1 MIPASKIPP
10 ALDRAVPVTIDM
22 PIKQPMIHAAD
33 DIGERGGFLMLSSP
47 ALSYEATAI
56 PGRDKRG
63 PPVSSQ
69 NRKESPVFG
78 EERACPLRNRDDVYD
93 HIKDALRGQCTVAPS
108 SALVQVLGGLDGA
121 DLNCYIKQTFKARWR
136 KETAMDE
143 TKEKILA
150 AATRLFARRGL
161 DGVTIRE
168 ICREAGVNG
177 ALVNYHFGTK
187 ENLYGACMRRMFEA
201 GGGPTVVALD
211 RDVKDARSWKA
222 AVRAWVHGFSDTMH
236 DVRETTGFAAGAF
249 RHEVVNPSALSGHI
263 LEAYGRP
270 LFESLC
276 RLLRMATRTEMEVRL
291 WATAIWSQLSSY
303 ALVDPMW
310 QEPFRPEGVTREA
323 WGAAFADFICA
334 RVFRELKYRG
344 APA

>member
-1 MIPASKIPP
+1 MRLTISVN
-10 ALDRAVPVTIDM
+10 AVVFSCCLPRHCHM
-22 PIKQPMIHAAD
+22 RRLQ
-33 DIGERGGFLMLSSP
+33 SP
-47 ALSYEATAI
+47 AATSAALLYLRRTGKNRRFSERNGLVPSAI
-56 PGRDKRG
+56 AMMFTIISKMPYA
-63 PPVSSQ
+63 V
-69 NRKESPVFG
+69 N
-78 EERACPLRNRDDVYD
+78 APLHPRQPWYR
-93 HIKDALRGQCTVAPS
+93 S
-108 SALVQVLGGLDGA
+108 WGGLDGA

-187 ENLYGACMRRMFEA
+187 ENLYGACMRRMFES

-236 DVRETTGFAAGAF
+236 DVRGTTGFAAGAF

>member
-1 MIPASKIPP
+1 MRR
-10 ALDRAVPVTIDM
+10 L
-22 PIKQPMIHAAD
+22 Q
-33 DIGERGGFLMLSSP
+33 SP
-47 ALSYEATAI
+47 AATSAALLYLRRT
-56 PGRDKRG
+56 G
-63 PPVSSQ
+63 
-69 NRKESPVFG
+69 
-78 EERACPLRNRDDVYD
+78 RNRRFSERNGLVPSAIAMMFTIISKMPY
-93 HIKDALRGQCTVAPS
+93 AVNAPLHPRQPWYRS
-108 SALVQVLGGLDGA
+108 WGGGLDGA

-187 ENLYGACMRRMFEA
+187 ENLYGACMRRMFES

-236 DVRETTGFAAGAF
+236 DVRGTTGFAAGAF

>member
-1 MIPASKIPP
+1 MHRCT
-10 ALDRAVPVTIDM
+10 LV
-22 PIKQPMIHAAD
+22 
-33 DIGERGGFLMLSSP
+33 SP
-47 ALSYEATAI
+47 GA
-56 PGRDKRG
+56 G
-63 PPVSSQ
+63 P
-69 NRKESPVFG
+69 
-78 EERACPLRNRDDVYD
+78 
-93 HIKDALRGQCTVAPS
+93 
-108 SALVQVLGGLDGA
+108 GGLDGA
-121 DLNCYIKQTFKARWR
+121 DLNCYIKQMFKARWR
-136 KETAMDE
+136 KEMAMDE

-187 ENLYGACMRRMFEA
+187 ENLYGACMRRMFES

-236 DVRETTGFAAGAF
+236 DVRGTTGFAAGAF

>member
-1 MIPASKIPP
+1 MRR
-10 ALDRAVPVTIDM
+10 L
-22 PIKQPMIHAAD
+22 Q
-33 DIGERGGFLMLSSP
+33 SP
-47 ALSYEATAI
+47 AATSAALLYLRRTGKNRRFSERNGLVPSAI
-56 PGRDKRG
+56 AMMFTSISKMPYAVNAPLHPRQPLGR
-63 PPVSSQ
+63 SW
-69 NRKESPVFG
+69 
-78 EERACPLRNRDDVYD
+78 
-93 HIKDALRGQCTVAPS
+93 
-108 SALVQVLGGLDGA
+108 GGLDGA
-121 DLNCYIKQTFKARWR
+121 DLNCYIKRTFKARWR

-187 ENLYGACMRRMFEA
+187 ENLYGACMRRIFES

-236 DVRETTGFAAGAF
+236 DVRGTTGFAAGAF

>member
-1 MIPASKIPP
+1 
-10 ALDRAVPVTIDM
+10 
-22 PIKQPMIHAAD
+22 
-33 DIGERGGFLMLSSP
+33 
-47 ALSYEATAI
+47 
-56 PGRDKRG
+56 
-63 PPVSSQ
+63 
-69 NRKESPVFG
+69 
-78 EERACPLRNRDDVYD
+78 
-93 HIKDALRGQCTVAPS
+93 
-108 SALVQVLGGLDGA
+108 
-121 DLNCYIKQTFKARWR
+121 
-136 KETAMDE
+136 MDE

-187 ENLYGACMRRMFEA
+187 ENLYGACMRRMFES

-236 DVRETTGFAAGAF
+236 DVRGTTGFAAGAF

-291 WATAIWSQLSSY
+291 WATAIWSQLFSY